1 MAFHYNNQKE
11 INPLSMKTAIINER
25 KLRII
30 IKDAVRDVLEEE
42 LMRLRLLIVPHISKA
57 EQKEIERTYK
67 EPSRTVSRRLTVRI

>member
-1 MAFHYNNQKE
+1 ME
-11 INPLSMKTAIINER
+11 IDSKHMKTTVINER

-57 EQKEIERTYK
+57 EQKEIERSYK
-67 EPSRTVSRRLTVRI
+67 EPSKTVARRLTIRT

>member
-1 MAFHYNNQKE
+1 
-11 INPLSMKTAIINER
+11 MKTTVINER

-57 EQKEIERTYK
+57 EQKEIERSYK
-67 EPSRTVSRRLTVRI
+67 EPSKTVARRLTIRT